1 MSASSAGEKLE
12 LADAS
17 ARPAKGQG
25 KGASTY
31 GQILKSSALIG
42 GSSAISF
49 VIGAVRTKAMAVL
62 LGPAGIGL
70 NGLFYSLQE
79 FAKCLAAMG
88 ITTSGVRQIAAAVGT
103 GDEQT
108 IARTALVLRRTS
120 LVLGV
125 MAALVMAVFAVPI
138 AVTTFTSEG
147 IEAAKHAPEVALL
160 GIAVMLATISGGQGA
175 LLQGTRRIREMA
187 WIGVVSAGLAVA
199 ATLPLIYFWGT
210 KGIVPSLIAAAG
222 ITSVFSWWYSRK
234 IPLAAVVVTARE
246 ARTEAVALLWLG
258 LSFLISGLLT
268 MGSGLA
274 IRTMVSRMDGMDA
287 AGFYQSAWALAGMY
301 ATVVLQAMGAD
312 FYPRLAG
319 VASDDRECNRLVNEQ
334 AQVSLL
340 LSGPGLIATLTL
352 APLVIA
358 IFYAPKFE
366 AAVEPL
372 RWICLGMALRVLSW
386 PLGFIIVAKAQQ
398 VRFIAVE
405 VLATTVHVGLAYAGT
420 KLYGVRGAAMAYLGL
435 YVVHCTVI
443 YCLIR
448 RTTGFRWS
456 PENIRV
462 GACMLSLTL
471 SSFLAFEFLPFWPA
485 TCFGIAAALVAGL
498 YALRRLTRLVPM
510 ERLPGPV
517 RKLAA
522 WLKIT
527 PPTTAH

>member
-1 MSASSAGEKLE
+1 M
-12 LADAS
+12 
-17 ARPAKGQG
+17 
-25 KGASTY
+25 
-31 GQILKSSALIG
+31 IG
-42 GSSAISF
+42 F

-62 LGPAGIGL
+62 LGPVGIGL

-79 FAKCLAAMG
+79 LAKCLAAMG
-88 ITTSGVRQIAAAVGT
+88 IATSGVRQIAAAVGT

-108 IARTALVLRRTS
+108 IARTAIVLRRTS

-125 MAALVMAVFAVPI
+125 LAAVVLAVFAVPI
-138 AVTTFTSEG
+138 ATVTFRSDG
-147 IEAAKHAPEVALL
+147 VAAVEAAKHAPEVALL

-175 LLQGTRRIREMA
+175 LLQGMRRIREIA
-187 WIGVVSAGLAVA
+187 WIGVASAALAVA
-199 ATLPLIYFWGT
+199 ATVPLIYFWGT
-210 KGIVPSLIAAAG
+210 RGIVPALIAAAG

-234 IPLAAVVVTARE
+234 IPIAQVTVTARE
-246 ARTEAVALLWLG
+246 ARTEAAALLRLG
-258 LSFLISGLLT
+258 LSFLISGMLT

-274 IRTMVSRMDGMDA
+274 IRTLVSHMDGLDA

-319 VASDDRECNRLVNEQ
+319 VAGDDRECNRLVNEQ

-372 RWICLGMALRVLSW
+372 RWFCLGMALRVVAW
-386 PLGFIIVAKAQQ
+386 PLGFVIVAKAQQ
-398 VRFIAVE
+398 VKFIAVE
-405 VLATTVHVGLAYAGT
+405 VLATVVHVGLVYAGV

-435 YVVHCTVI
+435 YLVHCTVV
-443 YCLIR
+443 YCLVR

-462 GACMLSLTL
+462 GTCMLLLTL
-471 SSFLAFEFLPFWPA
+471 ASFLAFEFIPFWPA
-485 TCFGIAAALVAGL
+485 TCFGVVAAIVAGV
-498 YALRRLTRLVPM
+498 YALRRLTRLVPF

-517 RKLAA
+517 RKLAT
-522 WLKIT
+522 WLKLA
-527 PPTTAH
+527 PPTTVH